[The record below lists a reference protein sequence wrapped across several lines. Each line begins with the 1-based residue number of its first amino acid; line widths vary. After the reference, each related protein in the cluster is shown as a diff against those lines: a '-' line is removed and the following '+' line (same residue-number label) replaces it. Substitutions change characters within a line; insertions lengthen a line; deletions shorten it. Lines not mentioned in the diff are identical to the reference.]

1 VRKAAATQL
10 LADDAAARWAAASAA
25 ASRLLIAAAAFA
37 AASWLPTVPVG
48 ASKLYPTRAGVFH
61 GLLAH
66 LLVPWTHWDG
76 AWFLRIA
83 SNGYTRPA
91 SPAFFPLY
99 PLLVRGLGFVF
110 GGNLVIAAVA
120 LSLTA
125 YALAMVT
132 LYRLTA
138 AEIDRHT
145 ALWTV
150 IFISA
155 FPAALFFQ
163 AAYSESLFLLFTSVA
178 LLAAR
183 RGRWLWAGLAGLL
196 ATLTRNAGVVL
207 LVPLAWLWWDQW
219 RGGGGH
225 LPGGPPP
232 KGDGTPT
239 RRPAPLSLL
248 WLLLVPAG
256 LGLYMVYLW
265 QRFGDALLFSSA
277 QSRWGRG
284 LASPISTVVSG
295 VRIAVRS
302 ASQLATGT
310 VPQSDGA
317 LSWSLALGNI
327 TALIALVLAVLLVIV
342 CWRRLPAAY
351 TLYSLAALAVPL
363 CFPTASKP
371 LLSLPRFIL
380 VDFPLFIAVAAGLLR
395 HPAWRWAVLAVM
407 TAGVLLATILFAT
420 WNWVA

>member
-1 VRKAAATQL
+1 MRKAAATQL
-10 LADDAAARWAAASAA
+10 LADDAAARWAATSAA
-25 ASRLLIAAAAFA
+25 ASRLLIAAVAFA
-37 AASWLPTVPVG
+37 AASWLPIVPVG
-48 ASKLYPTRAGVFH
+48 ASKLYPARAGVFH

-110 GGNLVIAAVA
+110 GGNLVIAAVTIA
-120 LSLTA
+120 LAA
-125 YALAMVT
+125 YALAMVAVYH
-132 LYRLTA
+132 LAA
-138 AEIDRHT
+138 AEIDRRT

-163 AAYSESLFLLFTSVA
+163 AAYSESLFLLCTSVA

-183 RGRWLWAGLAGLL
+183 RGRWLWAGMAGML
-196 ATLTRNAGVVL
+196 ATLTRNAGIVL
-207 LVPLAWLWWDQW
+207 LVPLTWLWWDQR
-219 RGGGGH
+219 RGGGRH

-232 KGDGTPT
+232 GDT
-239 RRPAPLSLL
+239 PAPPPTTRSLL
-248 WLLLVPAG
+248 WLVLVPAG

-284 LASPISTVVSG
+284 LASPISTVISG

-302 ASQLATGT
+302 AGQLATGT

-351 TLYSLAALAVPL
+351 TLYSLATLAVPL

-380 VDFPLFIAVAAGLLR
+380 VDFPLFIALAAGLLR

-407 TAGVLLATILFAT
+407 TAVLLLATILFAT

>member
-1 VRKAAATQL
+1 MRKTAAPQL
-10 LADDAAARWAAASAA
+10 LANDAAARWAAAGAA
-25 ASRLLIAAAAFA
+25 ASRLLIAAAALA

-48 ASKLYPTRAGVFH
+48 ASKLYPAKAGVFH

-83 SNGYTRPA
+83 SDGYTRPA

-99 PLLVRGLGFVF
+99 PLLVRGLGLVF
-110 GGNLVIAAVA
+110 GGNLVIAAVVI
-120 LSLTA
+120 SLAA
-125 YALAMVT
+125 YALAMVA
-132 LYRLTA
+132 LYRLAA
-138 AEIDRHT
+138 AEIDRRT

-150 IFISA
+150 VFISV

-196 ATLTRNAGVVL
+196 ATLTRNAGIVL
-207 LVPLAWLWWDQW
+207 LVPLGWLWWDQR

-232 KGDGTPT
+232 HGGGPATQPAT
-239 RRPAPLSLL
+239 RSLL

-277 QSRWGRG
+277 QSRWGRS

-295 VRIAVRS
+295 IGSAIRS
-302 ASQLATGT
+302 AGQIAAGT

-351 TLYSLAALAVPL
+351 TLYGLAALAVPL

-380 VDFPLFIAVAAGLLR
+380 VDFPLFIALAAGLLR
-395 HPAWRWAVLAVM
+395 HPAWRWAVLAIM
-407 TAGVLLATILFAT
+407 TAGVLVATILFAT